1 MIRRTLLLSVFA
13 GAALAGIAYADDIVP
28 QATPLPMDEPTMV
41 NGVDA
46 VCTGIGD
53 EAQTDP
59 RWQAYPIRVEFA
71 GGTGQYVGNAVLT
84 LYGANDTPEFTVRCN
99 GPWLLLQLAPGKYK
113 VAVAADGAAQRTET
127 ISVPQSGQARA
138 VIRFADIVGPR

>member
-1 MIRRTLLLSVFA
+1 MIRRSLLSLL
-13 GAALAGIAYADDIVP
+13 AAATLAAPTYAADTAL

-84 LYGANDTPEFTVRCN
+84 LYGANDAPEFTVRCN

-113 VAVAADGAAQRTET
+113 VTAAADGAAQRTET